1 MAWDDV
7 NENKRE
13 RVNVPIISGFKNL
26 VNWSSHHGSV
36 VKESD

>member
-13 RVNVPIISGFKNL
+13 RVNVTVISGSKNL
-26 VNWSSHHGSV
+26 VN
-36 VKESD
+36 KRDKRER

>member
-13 RVNVPIISGFKNL
+13 RVNVTVISGFKNL
-26 VNWSSHHGSV
+26 VN
-36 VKESD
+36 KRDKRER

>member
-13 RVNVPIISGFKNL
+13 RVNVTVILGFKIL
-26 VNWSSHHGSV
+26 PLRCKEEKSA
-36 VKESD
+36 VKKY

>member
-13 RVNVPIISGFKNL
+13 KVNVTVISEFKNL
-26 VNWSSHHGSV
+26 VN
-36 VKESD
+36 KRDKRER